1 MGPLDRITQQHGL
14 MGGKACVSGLR
25 VTVSM
30 VVPDGDSGHLGVQRL
45 QVKVLAVLPAA
56 WLAAVLPELMILV
69 KAPPVLCQ
77 KPHATT

>member
-1 MGPLDRITQQHGL
+1 
-14 MGGKACVSGLR
+14 MGGKARVRGLR

-56 WLAAVLPELMILV
+56 WLAAVLSELTILV
-69 KAPPVLCQ
+69 KGAPVLCQ
-77 KPHATT
+77 KQHATT